1 MSVQTPLR
9 LLELAAGSLLKDEA
23 LAIAALEFLPPELFP
38 PLFTKAS
45 MGDTQTLKA
54 MVRAWPF
61 VHLPLGG
68 LMHTPHKGTSEAI
81 LDGLNALLTHKVHPR
96 RCKLRVMDLRN
107 TDQNFWRMWSGDMD
121 HGSSSALMAPVSEG
135 SLRKGRPLAPLEVFI
150 ELSDRKDLIHLCC
163 KKLTIESIPIKNIM
177 KFLHLMPLDRLQE
190 VQVNCIWQLSTLSL
204 FAPLLG
210 QMRSVQ
216 RRILSPILVSAFEE
230 QEQQVVQFTSQFL
243 KLHHL
248 RGLSMDCPSFLHG
261 RLDQMLR
268 CLKTGLENLAIM
280 HCLLTESDLTH
291 LSQCPS
297 ISQLKGLDLS
307 GVVVTNFRPAILQIL
322 LEKVAATVWELGL
335 DECGILDSQLEA
347 ILPALSLC
355 FQLRSFSLR
364 GNMLSMAA
372 MEKLLL
378 HTAGLPNLSKE
389 FYPTPQE
396 SYSSQGVLLQGRLA
410 QLQAGLKEIMNVL
423 GQPRTIWL
431 SSSPFLHCSDDIF
444 YHMEPITYHCN
455 SSAFLMP
462 LSKDF
467 LEIKCRYSGIV

>member
-1 MSVQTPLR
+1 MQRFLPLEVRMSVRTPLR

-23 LAIAALEFLPPELFP
+23 SAIAALEFLPTELFP
-38 PLFTKAS
+38 PLFMKAFY
-45 MGDTQTLKA
+45 GRHTEALKA

-61 VHLPLGG
+61 VRLPLGG
-68 LMHTPHKGTSEAI
+68 LMHMPHKGTLEAI

-96 RCKLRVMDLRN
+96 RCKLRVLDLRN
-107 TDQNFWRMWSGDMD
+107 TGKNFWSMWSGDMD
-121 HGSSSALMAPVSEG
+121 HGSSSSWMAPVSED

-150 ELSDRKDLIHLCC
+150 ELCLKERTMDEFLTYLIRWMADRKDSIHLCC
-163 KKLTIESIPIKNIM
+163 KKLTIDSIPIKNIM
-177 KFLHLMPLDRLQE
+177 
-190 VQVNCIWQLSTLSL
+190 NL

-210 QMRSVQ
+210 QMHSVQ
-216 RRILSPILVSAFEE
+216 RLILSPILVSAFEE
-230 QEQQVVQFTSQFL
+230 QEQQVVQFISQFR

-248 RGLSMDCPSFLHG
+248 RDLSMECPSFLGG

-268 CLKTGLENLAIM
+268 CLKTSLENLTIT

-322 LEKVAATVWELGL
+322 LEKVAASVWELGL

-364 GNMLSMAA
+364 GNILSMATT
-372 MEKLLL
+372 EKLLL
-378 HTAGLPNLSKE
+378 HTAGLRNLSKE
-389 FYPTPQE
+389 FYPAPRE

-410 QLQAGLKEIMNVL
+410 QLQAGLKEILKVL

-444 YHMEPITYHCN
+444 YHMEPITYRCN
-455 SSAFLMP
+455 SSAYLMP
-462 LSKDF
+462 LSKAS
-467 LEIKCRYSGIV
+467 LETKM